1 MIASTTSPPPV
12 LRLWPSGESR
22 RLRRQRGRDHGDRA
36 GRDSGDDL
44 VLECEQRGLGW
55 RRSVLDAV
63 LNALKVAPSVNG
75 VGRSVANRTTI
86 RDQRRDPADDDGILE
101 CRWQALAST
110 RLAGACSERIVEH
123 DHPSSDGPGLTLRRW
138 RVGAGCD
145 APRRSHGIHD
155 DGSGRATKW
164 PNCLRVPNE
173 PLTYAV
179 AAHAMLRKARVRDR
193 ERRQQLLGTGVRGV
207 DYLRR

>member
-1 MIASTTSPPPV
+1 
-12 LRLWPSGESR
+12 
-22 RLRRQRGRDHGDRA
+22 
-36 GRDSGDDL
+36 
-44 VLECEQRGLGW
+44 
-55 RRSVLDAV
+55 VLDAV

-75 VGRSVANRTTI
+75 VGRSVANRCPI
-86 RDQRRDPADDDGILE
+86 RWRTDRRRDPGEDDGIGE

-110 RLAGACSERIVEH
+110 RLGRAGSERIVDH

-164 PNCLRVPNE
+164 PNCLRVANE